1 MTGTPGCSGKRAEP
15 QEPHA
20 GRRACLGP
28 SRALC
33 GGGAIPAPAAVLM
46 GLAQR
51 PALQRL
57 LAGLQPSHRE
67 EPELQH
73 KPR

>member
-1 MTGTPGCSGKRAEP
+1 METPRAGCGGKRAEP

-33 GGGAIPAPAAVLM
+33 GGGAIPTPAAVLM

-51 PALQRL
+51 PAAEA
-57 LAGLQPSHRE
+57 AGWAATQS
-67 EPELQH
+67 QGGA
-73 KPR
+73 